1 MAEAQDVR
9 GESVLGPREGL
20 RHSYDPPMI
29 RALLLP
35 SLLPTLLPLLLALA
49 VLPATPQKPTP
60 AAAPRPVAAARAIL
74 VGLDGQEKAVAL
86 GDLDT
91 ADPRKQGAVIVRF
104 EGAAALERVLPGDLA
119 QVEVVGGEFLAG
131 PIGAGKGEWFDV
143 NVAGGIPVGVDLE
156 QLVALRFPARLV
168 GAAGVEPAP
177 EGDRLFRAQ
186 QSGVVE
192 RIDGA
197 VEEFSGVGV
206 SFHGTLVGSL
216 TIPWKEVAALFIE
229 NLGSTVTRRAEG
241 GVPVVVDL
249 DDQSRVAGT
258 LEHLGPKEIR
268 LKRGASVLALPVQ
281 RVLMLSVDDGSI
293 AFLSGLRPSS
303 AEPSRPFGDDLGM
316 VWPPRFDRSVRGEP
330 LVVAGV
336 RHSRGIGV
344 HAPSR
349 IVWTLDGTQKTLRGA
364 AAVDDEVQRLATRG
378 SCIFRVHVDGKQAF
392 ASSTLRSGDA
402 PAAFVV
408 DLSGAKELVLE
419 VDPTPDGF
427 AGDRADW
434 LGLVLERAAPPDGA
448 SKR

>member
-1 MAEAQDVR
+1 M
-9 GESVLGPREGL
+9 L
-20 RHSYDPPMI
+20 
-29 RALLLP
+29 RALIEP
-35 SLLPTLLPLLLALA
+35 ALLAIALLSVA
-49 VLPATPQKPTP
+49 PQKPLP
-60 AAAPRPVAAARAIL
+60 ASAARPVASARAIL

-91 ADPRKQGAVIVRF
+91 VDPRKQGAVIVRF
-104 EGAAALERVLPGDLA
+104 EGATASERAAPGDEA
-119 QVEVVGGEFLAG
+119 QVEVAGGEFLAG
-131 PIGAGKGEWFDV
+131 PIGASKGEWFDV
-143 NVAGGIPVGVDLE
+143 GVAGGIAVGVDLE

-186 QSGVVE
+186 HSGVIE

-197 VEEFSGVGV
+197 VEEFSSRGIA
-206 SFHGTLVGSL
+206 FHGTLVGSL
-216 TIPWKEVAALFIE
+216 VIPWNEVAALFVE
-229 NLGSTVTRRAEG
+229 NVGSSTPRRAEG

-249 DDQSRVAGT
+249 DDQSRVAGM
-258 LEHLGPKEIR
+258 LEHVGPKEIR
-268 LKRGASVLALPVQ
+268 LKRGASVLALPVP

-293 AFLSGLRPSS
+293 AFLSSLKPAS

-349 IVWTLDGTQKTLRGA
+349 IAWTLDGTQKVLRGA
-364 AAVDDEVQRLATRG
+364 AALDDEVQRLATRG
-378 SCIFRVHVDGKQAF
+378 SCIFRVRVDGKEAF
-392 ASSTLRSGDA
+392 ASATLRSGDA

-419 VDPTPDGF
+419 VDPTSDGF

-434 LGLVLERAAPPDGA
+434 LGLVIERAAPADGS